1 MKTKL
6 LLCIIG
12 IVVVLILGT
21 FSSANADTILF
32 PVIATNYPYVTTI
45 VSVVNRGGSGYYTSS
60 SLRYVYSYKYASSS
74 YSSGCAVASVV
85 RPTWVPDLVSFDASG
100 TYGSGTAIF
109 NDPDSYGGGFAVL
122 PGGAVR
128 SYLLV
133 THSDVFGN
141 RVDVGYTWALSGEA
155 IVMDV
160 LYGAAWGYKAVNDG
174 DREDYSFY
182 SSGISGVMLVG
193 DARRF
198 TFFPP
203 YDGWTTRFFVTPIG
217 SNMHSSDSNA
227 TVRILGFEGST
238 TGSITGR
245 SFTTYNFNVS
255 QFVNCLAA
263 VNLSDLMDS
272 TAWAGIYYTGGW
284 GWFSNAAGSSAMVY
298 KLEYVVNNYT
308 YGGTNNN
315 AFLLSTEDGP

>member
-1 MKTKL
+1 MKARL
-6 LLCIIG
+6 AWCIVFIC
-12 IVVVLILGT
+12 VALIFGT
-21 FSSANADTILF
+21 FSTAKADTLLF
-32 PVIATNYPYVTTI
+32 PVIATNYPYVITI
-45 VSVVNRGGSGYYTSS
+45 VSVINRGGSGYYTTPY
-60 SLRYVYSYKYASSS
+60 LRYVYSYKYASSS
-74 YSSGCAVASVV
+74 YSNGCNVASVV
-85 RPTWVPDLVSFDASG
+85 RPTWAPDLVSFDASG
-100 TYGSGTAIF
+100 TFNGGGAMF
-109 NDPDSYGGGFAVL
+109 NDPDSYGGSFAVL

-141 RVDVGYTWALSGEA
+141 RVDVGYTWALGGEA
-155 IVMDV
+155 IVMDI
-160 LYGAAWGYKAVNDG
+160 LYGAAWGYRAVNDG

-182 SSGISGVMLVG
+182 SSGISNVLVVG
-193 DARRF
+193 DSRRF

-203 YDGWTTRFFVTPIG
+203 SEWTTRFFVTPIG
-217 SNMHSSDSNA
+217 TNMHSTDSNT
-227 TVRILGFEGST
+227 TVRILGFEGWT

-245 SFTTYNFNVS
+245 GFTTYNFNVS
-255 QFVNCLAA
+255 QLVNCLAA

-284 GWFSNAAGSSAMVY
+284 GWFYNAAGSSALVY

-315 AFLLSTEDGP
+315 GFLLSNTDGP